1 MAKGSI
7 NKVILIGRLGA
18 DPEVRYSA
26 SGLAIATL
34 SIATTSSTKDRQTG
48 QWTDETEWHRVTLF
62 DRHAETAKQYLH
74 KGDMV
79 YLEGRIKT
87 DKWQDKNTGA
97 DRYTTKIIANEMQML
112 GGKNDSNTNFT
123 SAPPPTD
130 NYSASES
137 ESYSPS
143 NTASFAPASYPPAPA
158 TPPRPASPPR
168 SQQTENFDDDVPF

>member
-123 SAPPPTD
+123 SAPPTD

-143 NTASFAPASYPPAPA
+143 NTASFAPASYPPAPVM
-158 TPPRPASPPR
+158 PPRPASPPR
-168 SQQTENFDDDVPF
+168 SQPTENFDDDVPF